1 MLNAEQLALLFGALT
16 ALAVLVYAIL
26 DGYDL
31 GVGMLLPRNQQQ
43 KADTMIASI
52 GPFWDANETWL
63 VLAVGLVL
71 IAFPKAH
78 SEILQALY
86 LPASFMLIGLIL
98 RGVAFDFRA
107 KAKSKRKDLW
117 DSVFKG
123 GSYITSFFQGYM
135 LGSYVMGFEH
145 SAAAIGFCTLSGIGV
160 VAAYQFI
167 GAAWL
172 IMKTE
177 GELQQDAIQWCQRTL
192 RICAIGVALV
202 SVVNPIIHPQV
213 MALWFELPMAL
224 VLLPLPI
231 ICFGL
236 MFLLGVTLPKLALK
250 PEKGVWL
257 PFAIAA
263 MVFCLCFFGLA
274 YSFYPYIVPGKLTLI
289 DTLAAPES
297 LNFLMFGVLFVVPT
311 IILYTAYS
319 YRVFW
324 GKVTPLSYY

>member
-16 ALAVLVYAIL
+16 ALAVFVYAVF

-31 GVGMLLPRNQQQ
+31 GVGMLISS
-43 KADTMIASI
+43 KKSEDADTMIASI

-71 IAFPKAH
+71 IAFPVAH

-86 LPASFMLIGLIL
+86 LPTSFMLIGLIL

-107 KAKSKRKDLW
+107 KAKSKRKALW
-117 DSVFKG
+117 DKVFKT
-123 GSYITSFFQGYM
+123 GSYLTSFCQGYM
-135 LGSYVMGFEH
+135 LGSYVMGFE
-145 SAAAIGFCTLSGIGV
+145 SSIGALIFNLLSGFGV

-172 IMKTE
+172 IMKAE
-177 GELQQDAIQWCQRTL
+177 GELQQQAIRWCQWAL
-192 RICAIGVALV
+192 RICAIGVVLV
-202 SVVNPIIHPQV
+202 SLVNPIVHPQIL
-213 MALWFELPMAL
+213 ALWFELPMAL

-231 ICFGL
+231 ICFAL
-236 MFLLGVTLPKLALK
+236 MLLLDVSLPKLALK
-250 PEKGVWL
+250 PQTGAWL
-257 PFAIAA
+257 PFAIAVC
-263 MVFCLCFFGLA
+263 VFALCFFGLA
-274 YSFYPYIVPGKLTLI
+274 YSFYPYIVPGKYTLI
-289 DTLAAPES
+289 ETLAAPES

-311 IILYTAYS
+311 IVIYTAYS